1 MKIISCII
9 FLFIMV
15 NSFSP
20 CLFSDKIDLVDLK
33 KKEKQRKKN
42 LKKPSLVIT
51 NDNIGK
57 LKFKNSRYTLIEVV
71 SGKKTE
77 PGTQQIAALKKP
89 PSRDRE
95 KEYWQSM
102 KNNLESQIAKLKE
115 TVNELQLNLNK
126 LHTDHLIMDLPYQ
139 KAALKKQ
146 IDQLS
151 PKLNANKENLKNL
164 QQELAALPDKARK
177 AGIPPGWI
185 R

>member
-1 MKIISCII
+1 MKIISCVI

-15 NSFSP
+15 NGFSP

-42 LKKPSLVIT
+42 QKKPSLVIT

-57 LKFKNSRYTLIEVV
+57 LKFKNARYTLIEVV
-71 SGKKTE
+71 SDKKTE
-77 PGTQQIAALKKP
+77 PGTQQIAPLKKP
-89 PSRDRE
+89 PRNRE

-102 KNNLESQIAKLKE
+102 KRNLESQIAKLKE
-115 TVNELQLNLNK
+115 TVNEQQLSLNK

-146 IDQLS
+146 IDQLT